1 MATTKM
7 RGQDLFPLREFYPL
21 TPLPSIEEHWISSQ
35 STVLYVWAR
44 VVCIRYLLKMQIPK
58 LHSHLNLEELR
69 NLHSYTGKVKVHCSQ
84 QQWLS
89 KFF

>member
-7 RGQDLFPLREFYPL
+7 RGRDLFPLREFYPL
-21 TPLPSIEEHWISSQ
+21 TPLPSIEHWISSQ
-35 STVLYVWAR
+35 NTVLYVWAR
-44 VVCIRYLLKMQIPK
+44 AVCISYLLKMQIPK